1 MLRVRDLMVLAG
13 VVLLGVFV
21 QVLLVAAE
29 IRETPIKGAEAFAGL
44 YYRLDPAMTGRMC
57 QDLAAQEELVD
68 RLIHD
73 RTQEAQAR
81 GVGLNYMK
89 FQLFHVRTSL
99 LSQEADKAQVHLTA
113 ERKRA
118 IHPTFAYFAKILNIA
133 GTYPVEATLDLVRE
147 EGRWKVCGNPFGM
160 AAQ

>member
-44 YYRLDPAMTGRMC
+44 YYRLDPAMTDRMC

-89 FQLFHVRTSL
+89 FQLFHLRTSL
-99 LSQEADKAQVHLTA
+99 LSQEADKAGHPPDLRLLRQDPEHRRHLPCGSNP
-113 ERKRA
+113 RSRA
-118 IHPTFAYFAKILNIA
+118 GRGAL
-133 GTYPVEATLDLVRE
+133 
-147 EGRWKVCGNPFGM
+147 EGLRQPLRDGGPIGP
-160 AAQ
+160 